1 MPERS
6 QENSTRPTTKAIM
19 AMGQQAMPPVRL
31 ALVLSLVGV
40 GVLVGAGV
48 PAAFTCV
55 PILGG
60 VIMLPGAGYEVGRTG
75 GTSTDAGTG
84 VNVGVL
90 VGVIV
95 GVAVGQPPP
104 SARAETG
111 RLRARQTLSIKNASV
126 RFMA

>member
-1 MPERS
+1 M
-6 QENSTRPTTKAIM
+6 AI
-19 AMGQQAMPPVRL
+19 GQQAMPPVRL
-31 ALVLSLVGV
+31 ALVFSLVGAGVLV

-48 PAAFTCV
+48 PAALTCW

-60 VIMLPGAGYEVGRTG
+60 VIMLPGAGYEVGRIG
-75 GTSTDAGTG
+75 GTFTDAGTG
-84 VNVGVL
+84 VNVCVL

>member
-1 MPERS
+1 M
-6 QENSTRPTTKAIM
+6 AI
-19 AMGQQAMPPVRL
+19 GQQAMPPVRL

-48 PAAFTCV
+48 PAALTCW

-60 VIMLPGAGYEVGRTG
+60 VIMLPGAGYEVGRIG
-75 GTSTDAGTG
+75 GTFTDAGTG
-84 VNVGVL
+84 VNVCVL